1 MSPERL
7 KGAASTNFSEFLARM
22 SLRSSI
28 CHMLVL
34 WLTSSVGAEPIS
46 VFDGIGD
53 GSLVFGGEDLIK
65 DFASLATKP
74 TSDLPEVFT
83 ICSSLSTLSMKGS
96 TPDRFFWQL
105 LTKNGSGGI
114 YASIAHS
121 LESQRV
127 HTMRMS
133 VDGVLLNFSNHTL
146 FKLPTQVYL
155 HSCSNPLI
163 SSGHLRCTGTTAA
176 RASTWSLAW
185 SRW

>member
-1 MSPERL
+1 MNPERL
-7 KGAASTNFSEFLARM
+7 KGDASTNFSKFSPRM

-34 WLTSSVGAEPIS
+34 WLTSSVRAEPIS

-105 LTKNGSGGI
+105 LTKSGSGGI

-146 FKLPTQVYL
+146 FKLPTQVYF

-163 SSGHLRCTGTTAA
+163 SSPHHRCTGTTAA
-176 RASTWSLAW
+176 RASTWSLA
-185 SRW
+185 